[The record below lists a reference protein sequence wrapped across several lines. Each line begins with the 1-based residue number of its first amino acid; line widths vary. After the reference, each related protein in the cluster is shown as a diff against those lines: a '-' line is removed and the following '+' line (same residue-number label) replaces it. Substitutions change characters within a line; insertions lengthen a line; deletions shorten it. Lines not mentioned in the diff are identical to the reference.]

1 MTQAVRASRSINW
14 PAPLFALAFLAV
26 FLAPPFTPG
35 AFPPYPL
42 LRWGDVIDLATPIVM
57 LPAYWVVLSHRRP
70 AVPPWEVVVFLVL
83 GAIWIEGQAIHL
95 AANSIGHQP
104 ATGTGRELT
113 EFYDEKLGHLL
124 WHGAA
129 LALAAFVVIRRL
141 EHAAETAASH
151 PRLVGLASAAVF
163 GFALFLVTVEGAT
176 AILVAGGGLV
186 VVALAARRGPAVM
199 FRDPIVTLFGAGHA
213 LMLVLLGTW
222 FVYWGGRL
230 PEFSS
235 LGLIR

>member
-1 MTQAVRASRSINW
+1 M
-14 PAPLFALAFLAV
+14 

-35 AFPPYPL
+35 AFPADGL
-42 LRWGDVIDLATPIVM
+42 LRWGDVIDFATPVVM
-57 LPAYWVVLSHRRP
+57 LPIYWIVLSHRRGALP
-70 AVPPWEVVVFLVL
+70 RWEVFVFLVL

-113 EFYDEKLGHLL
+113 ELYDEKIGHLL

-129 LALAAFVVIRRL
+129 LALAGLVVIRRL
-141 EHAAETAASH
+141 ANAAETTATS
-151 PRLVGLASAAVF
+151 PRLLGLASAAVF

-176 AILVAGGGLV
+176 AILAAGAGLV
-186 VVALAARRGPAVM
+186 VVALAVRRGLGAM
-199 FRDPIVTLFGAGHA
+199 LRDPIVTVFGAGHA

-230 PEFSS
+230 PEFSA
-235 LGLIR
+235 LGLIK